1 MGEGQLTAPEFTPQT
16 TKQMPSRWVCVA
28 AACLLLGACL
38 PLEVTKYLSDQLLK
52 AAHRGGA
59 IPA

>member
-1 MGEGQLTAPEFTPQT
+1 
-16 TKQMPSRWVCVA
+16 VA